1 MSHKLYKNIKTSVHQ
16 VILLFIWW
24 LIRFYLWFQ
33 NPILKK
39 TNKIYIIP
47 SDPYNLVGAKGD
59 EAMLLAAIEQI
70 KLRFPNCQLVVNCT
84 GPNCQTISKPLQ
96 LQIRIAWKHPL
107 MPLVFL
113 KEILADA
120 PRVALV
126 MGADVMDGYY
136 SPIHSLK
143 MIISAD
149 LMARCGV
156 KTIFL
161 GFSFNNQPTSLLKL
175 AFQRLHPK
183 VKVNLRD
190 SISMTNYQNFTKRVG
205 NLVAD
210 TAFLLTPQPVS
221 VAFKA
226 VSDWINQQKSLD
238 RQIIVINYHSM
249 LFKDRTWMAQLE
261 SSVKSS
267 LEEMSSHYKLSWLLL
282 PHDNRISAGDIIAMK
297 NLYTTLTGEQ
307 NDNIFLVSVPP
318 AAVEIKEIMG
328 EIDGVIAGR
337 MHLAIAALGRSKPVM
352 VFSYQGKFSGLLAH
366 FALPNWLEL
375 DPIESCQQNFLIS
388 RFNQFILELPQLQQQ
403 VAAQLPP
410 VKTLALTTFAEINN
424 A

>member
-1 MSHKLYKNIKTSVHQ
+1 M
-16 VILLFIWW
+16 
-24 LIRFYLWFQ
+24 YLVSTDTF
-33 NPILKK
+33 
-39 TNKIYIIP
+39 
-47 SDPYNLVGAKGD
+47 
-59 EAMLLAAIEQI
+59 
-70 KLRFPNCQLVVNCT
+70 
-84 GPNCQTISKPLQ
+84 
-96 LQIRIAWKHPL
+96 
-107 MPLVFL
+107 
-113 KEILADA
+113 
-120 PRVALV
+120 LV

-249 LFKDRTWMAQLE
+249 LFKDRTGMAQLE

-267 LEEMSSHYKLSWLLL
+267 LEKTSSRYKLSWLLL
-282 PHDNRISAGDIIAMK
+282 PHDNRVQAGDIIAMK
-297 NLYTTLTGEQ
+297 KLYTTLTGEQ

-403 VAAQLPP
+403 VAAQLR
-410 VKTLALTTFAEINN
+410 
-424 A
+424 